1 MARLDTARC
10 GAEGRMVLAGDYSLD
25 WAEIVTVMVTGQQDT
40 TRARQEWQTCVQNP
54 PPDNC
59 VVHLKCKEKLPSDP
73 RDICPMDWGHNPRVL
88 QPLPL
93 LCTLYVFRLVCEAQ
107 GEPAPDVFWTRENR
121 DKIVVT
127 DKKSG
132 RRSTGQCGQG
142 MLTIGATM
150 DDIDI

>member
-1 MARLDTARC
+1 M
-10 GAEGRMVLAGDYSLD
+10 
-25 WAEIVTVMVTGQQDT
+25 
-40 TRARQEWQTCVQNP
+40 
-54 PPDNC
+54 
-59 VVHLKCKEKLPSDP
+59 
-73 RDICPMDWGHNPRVL
+73 
-88 QPLPL
+88 
-93 LCTLYVFRLVCEAQ
+93 FRLVCEAQ

-150 DDIDI
+150 DDIDNLHYKDWNAFMYVAFTDKLTNIDR